1 MVTHEKES
9 GKSGKHLHICTPQ
22 KSQVRSSKEVVTLDG
37 LKKKQIFIQGRE
49 EEMIRCGSFGTCFSS
64 QKKRKSKK
72 SKTSNILKRKVTFLK
87 CATSLRTQALGL
99 EEKKRVETNFRYF
112 QFKEN
117 RKHLLSQTE
126 VPLIRRE
133 CAAVGQES
141 KQSGV

>member
-1 MVTHEKES
+1 MWFFWHLLFIAKKEK
-9 GKSGKHLHICTPQ
+9 KA
-22 KSQVRSSKEVVTLDG
+22 
-37 LKKKQIFIQGRE
+37 
-49 EEMIRCGSFGTCFSS
+49 
-64 QKKRKSKK
+64 KK
-72 SKTSNILKRKVTFLK
+72 SKTSNIFEAESDIFEVRQRP
-87 CATSLRTQALGL
+87 LRTQALGL